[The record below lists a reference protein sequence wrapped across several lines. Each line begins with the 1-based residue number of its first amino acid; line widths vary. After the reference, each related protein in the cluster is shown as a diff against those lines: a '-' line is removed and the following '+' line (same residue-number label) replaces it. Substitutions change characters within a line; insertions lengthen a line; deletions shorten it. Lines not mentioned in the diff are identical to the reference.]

1 MDRLTAAKVFID
13 VATTESF
20 TTTADRLEMSRSM
33 VTRYIATMEEW
44 MKARL
49 LQRTTRKVA
58 LTTAGQQC
66 LKEIK
71 LWVEQAEH
79 IAVTLQPA
87 DRLTGHVRLTT
98 SMSFAHAQLA
108 KAIQPFL
115 ALNPEVSVEIDVR
128 DQVTDLIA
136 ERFDLAIRIA
146 MAPDPSLIGK
156 PIAGCDSVI
165 VASPSYLKRS
175 SDIQVPA
182 DLSHHQC
189 LGNRSFEQH
198 VWHLTKNN
206 VTESVEVTC
215 RFISNEA
222 TVLKAAAIEGAGI
235 AVQPTY
241 LVSEDIQAGRLA
253 VVLADWVPKSMSVYA
268 LYPAR
273 EYLLPAVRGL
283 IDHLAQY
290 FEDNHWPAKPNEFGM

>member
-20 TTTADRLEMSRSM
+20 TTTAERLEMSRSM

-44 MKARL
+44 MKTRL

-79 IAVTLQPA
+79 IAVALQPA
-87 DRLTGHVRLTT
+87 DRLSGHIRLTT

-115 ALNPEVSVEIDVR
+115 VLNPEVSVEIDVR

-156 PIAGCDSVI
+156 PIAGCDSVM
-165 VASPSYLKRS
+165 VASPAYLERS
-175 SDIQVPA
+175 PDIRAPS

-206 VTESVEVTC
+206 VTESVEVSC

-222 TVLKAAAIEGAGI
+222 TVLKAAAIEGAGV
-235 AVQPTY
+235 AMQPRY
-241 LVSEDIQAGRLA
+241 LVDEDIQAGRLA
-253 VVLADWVPKSMSVYA
+253 VVLKDWMPKSMSVYA
-268 LYPAR
+268 LYPSR

-283 IDHLAQY
+283 IDHLTQY
-290 FEDNHWPAKPNEFGM
+290 FDGKRW

>member
-58 LTTAGQQC
+58 LTTAGQLC
-66 LKEIK
+66 LKDIK

-79 IAVTLQPA
+79 IAVTLQPS

-108 KAIQPFL
+108 KAIQSFL

-128 DQVTDLIA
+128 DQITDLIA

-156 PIAGCDSVI
+156 PIARCDSVI
-165 VASPSYLKRS
+165 VAAPSYLERS
-175 SDIQVPA
+175 PAIQIPA

-198 VWHLTKNN
+198 VWHLTKNSH
-206 VTESVEVTC
+206 TESVEVKC

-235 AVQPTY
+235 AVQPCY
-241 LVSEDIQAGRLA
+241 LVNEDIQAGKLA

-273 EYLLPAVRGL
+273 EYLLPVVRGL
-283 IDHLAQY
+283 IDHLAHY
-290 FEDNHWPAKPNEFGM
+290 FSDIDSSGKKDEC

>member
-79 IAVTLQPA
+79 IAVILQPA

>member
-20 TTTADRLEMSRSM
+20 TTTAERLEMSRSM

-44 MKARL
+44 MKTRL

-79 IAVTLQPA
+79 IAVALQPA
-87 DRLTGHVRLTT
+87 DRLSGHIRLTT

-115 ALNPEVSVEIDVR
+115 VLNPEVSVEIDVR

-156 PIAGCDSVI
+156 PIAGCDSVM
-165 VASPSYLKRS
+165 VASPAYLERS
-175 SDIQVPA
+175 PDIRAPS

-206 VTESVEVTC
+206 VTESVEVSC

-222 TVLKAAAIEGAGI
+222 TVLKAAAIEGAGV
-235 AVQPTY
+235 AMQPRY
-241 LVSEDIQAGRLA
+241 LVDEDIQAGRLA
-253 VVLADWVPKSMSVYA
+253 VVLKDWMPKSMFVYA
-268 LYPAR
+268 LYPSR

-283 IDHLAQY
+283 IDHLTQY
-290 FEDNHWPAKPNEFGM
+290 FDGKRW